1 MRIKKHNNGNEFL
14 LTKENMWVRNFTKSG
29 VPYIDINK
37 TYNKNDYFIFLK
49 NEIQNSFE
57 RYAWIDTENFHHD
70 KVVIIS
76 EGYNFSE
83 KHLNLMKTLPK
94 DVAII
99 GVNQS
104 LKMWKSPERNMTY
117 YLINNPYDECMKF
130 MPRKNRGLPKCITST
145 RTNYEFLF
153 NYKEKGS
160 IYKYCPVSEEDYN
173 GKIYEKT
180 KYQIDDCR
188 NPVCA
193 AIQLCYQFGTEKI
206 LLFCCDD
213 SFNQERPGSE
223 KLHNGLWQYPQQ
235 NIAHGLIDATVYW
248 LKSMKYSET
257 YLKDHSSG
265 PLYENAVYIDED
277 EIQSFFN

>member
-14 LTKENMWVRNFTKSG
+14 LTKENMWVRNFTKNG

-37 TYNKNDYFIFLK
+37 TYNKNDYFVFLK
-49 NEIQNSFE
+49 NEIQNSLG
-57 RYAWIDTENFHHD
+57 RYTWVDTENFYHD

-76 EGYNFSE
+76 DGYNFAE
-83 KHLNLMKTLPK
+83 KHLKLVKMLPN

-104 LKMWKSPERNMTY
+104 LKMWKAPEKNMTY
-117 YLINNPYDECMKF
+117 YLTNNPYDECMKF
-130 MPRKNRGLPKCITST
+130 MPRKNRGLPKCIAST

-153 NYKEKGS
+153 NYKEKGN
-160 IYKYCPVSEEDYN
+160 IYKYCPVNEDGYT
-173 GKIYEKT
+173 GRIYEKI
-180 KYQIDDCR
+180 KYQIDDYR

-193 AIQLCYQFGTEKI
+193 ALQLCYHFGTEKV

-213 SFNQERPGSE
+213 SFDQERPGAE

-235 NIAHGLIDATVYW
+235 DIAHGLIDATAYW

-257 YLKDHSSG
+257 DVKDHSSG
-265 PLYENAVYIDED
+265 PLYENTAYINED